1 MAEQTVLEKTKISA
15 ASDVQTVSERTEKVP
30 EYILNPKKEKN
41 YGVELLRIVSMLFI
55 VVLHVINF
63 GGISYHHSGMY
74 FGLTAEN
81 MAHYKVMNIILAFC
95 YCAVNCY
102 ALISGYVGCKSKFR
116 ISKLISLWVTV
127 VSINAI
133 IYGITYAFSPEIAA
147 SYDIMRIFTPLTND
161 QYWYFTAYMGLLVI
175 MPALNAAVNNIPKK
189 QFGYMLI
196 GCFLFFVLFPSSINK
211 DLFYTHTG
219 YSMLWLVLLYMTGA
233 YFKLH
238 FRPQKKAL
246 LRTVCVLVYAASCLG
261 LAFVRFGKE
270 EVLLSQGGGYVLY
283 ANDYIYTSVYVVAA
297 SIALFVLFITIN
309 IRNKIAAKII
319 GFVSGTTFGIY
330 LIHLNYIVFDH
341 VITYRFAEVALLE
354 NPYKMAVGIF
364 VSALLV
370 FALCSACEKVRL
382 LLFKYLY
389 IDKLISLTDKISLP
403 IRKNK

>member
-219 YSMLWLVLLYMTGA
+219 YSMLWLCLLYIVGGYLKKYDILAHIRPLWGLLTYIAMVLITLVLKCNEYAHFVEYTSPTIFIAGLGLFAFFANLKINSAFLKKTIAVLSPATLGVYIIHVNQLVFWRLLADSTTPFLQHKTVVMVAFVLLT
-233 YFKLH
+233 
-238 FRPQKKAL
+238 AL
-246 LRTVCVLVYAASCLG
+246 
-261 LAFVRFGKE
+261 
-270 EVLLSQGGGYVLY
+270 
-283 ANDYIYTSVYVVAA
+283 
-297 SIALFVLFITIN
+297 
-309 IRNKIAAKII
+309 
-319 GFVSGTTFGIY
+319 GIY
-330 LIHLNYIVFDH
+330 VSCTLIDLIRIF
-341 VITYRFAEVALLE
+341 IF
-354 NPYKMAVGIF
+354 KKIGIK
-364 VSALLV
+364 
-370 FALCSACEKVRL
+370 EKTARL
-382 LLFKYLY
+382 
-389 IDKLISLTDKISLP
+389 DSLWD
-403 IRKNK
+403 N